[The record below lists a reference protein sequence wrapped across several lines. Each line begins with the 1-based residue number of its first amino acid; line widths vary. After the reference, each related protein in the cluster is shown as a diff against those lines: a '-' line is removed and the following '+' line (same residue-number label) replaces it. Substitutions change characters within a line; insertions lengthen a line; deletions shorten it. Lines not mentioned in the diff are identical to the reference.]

1 MRMCGKKKM
10 LIYAHYYT
18 PDVAATG
25 QILQE
30 MAEGLVDELDITV
43 ICTVPSYTGTIDA
56 YYKEKKMYVENINGV
71 KVIRVS
77 VPEFTKRSKLS
88 RIRNLMS
95 YYINAKRATR
105 IVGEQ
110 DYVMAVSQP
119 PIMGGLLGV
128 YGKRVLSSNNSKV
141 RFIYQI
147 QDFNPEQIEAIG
159 YFNNKFIINLLRNI
173 DKNTCKKSD
182 LVVTEGRDLV
192 ETLKNRFNN
201 LNVPKYT
208 MICNWIDDRKVYPLP
223 NGDNNVIEF
232 KERYNLNGKF
242 VIMYSGNIG
251 LYYDLEGII
260 RVIEKFKGVKTKN
273 GRDVCFAFIGSGSI
287 LSKLVKYKEDNNL
300 DNVVF
305 IPYQDKKKLI
315 YSLNSADVHFC
326 VNAKGIKGVSV
337 PSKLYGIMAVAKPVL
352 GIMEDGTEGMLVVKD
367 AKCGVVCEPAD
378 YNSIEDNIKYMIDNA
393 DNDELLKMGQN
404 GRKYLEENL
413 SMNMSIN
420 KYKNAIMNL

>member
-1 MRMCGKKKM
+1 MVTKKKL

-30 MAEGLVDELDITV
+30 MAEGLLDTFDITV
-43 ICTVPSYTGTIDA
+43 ICTVPSYTGVIDN
-56 YYKEKKMYVENINGV
+56 YYKENKLFIENINGV
-71 KVIRVS
+71 RVIRVP
-77 VPEFTKRSKLS
+77 VPEFKKKSKIS
-88 RIRNLMS
+88 RIRNLIS
-95 YYINAKRATR
+95 YYINAKKATK
-105 IVGEQ
+105 IAGEHE
-110 DYVMAVSQP
+110 YVMAVSQP
-119 PIMGGLLGV
+119 PIIGGLLGL
-128 YGKRVLSSNNSKV
+128 YGKKKLSSKNNNVK
-141 RFIYQI
+141 FIYQI
-147 QDFNPEQIEAIG
+147 QDFNPEQIEAVG
-159 YFNNKFIINLLRNI
+159 YFKNKFIIEFLRSI
-173 DKNTCKKSD
+173 DKNTCKKSN

-192 ETLKNRFNN
+192 ETLKKRFNYE
-201 LNVPKYT
+201 NVPKHV
-208 MICNWIDDRKVYPLP
+208 MICNWIDDKKVYPLS
-223 NGDNNVIEF
+223 NCDDNITEF
-232 KERYNLNGKF
+232 RKKYNLDNKF

-305 IPYQDKKKLI
+305 IPYQDKEKLI

-378 YNSIEDNIKYMIDNA
+378 YNSIENNIKYMIDNA
-393 DNDELLKMGQN
+393 DNDELLKMGLN